1 MTIGGAAS
9 LVDGLAGGDD
19 DVVGEPPLVG
29 VPVGSPELVVAVA
42 EGDVLFDGVGV
53 GVGDCRVVVG
63 LAEWVAPG
71 SVAVPRLV
79 PVASP
84 PTVLA
89 GSEAVVGVAASLAD
103 WPGDVPGP
111 VFPRSV
117 AAGVVLLVSRRTM
130 IAMIPHAARPAP
142 ANIRARRRGR
152 GSGENAGSP
161 L

>member
-1 MTIGGAAS
+1 MPSPSSGS
-9 LVDGLAGGDD
+9 AGPVVGSVGDGDD
-19 DVVGEPPLVG
+19 ELVSVGDVGG
-29 VPVGSPELVVAVA
+29 ELVVADA
-42 EGDVLFDGVGV
+42 EEDVLVDGDDCVDV
-53 GVGDCRVVVG
+53 EDCRALVVG
-63 LAEWVAPG
+63 LTERLALGV
-71 SVAVPRLV
+71 SDAVPRLV